1 MARHIGLDVHKT
13 STTMA
18 VVGPSGKQLSS
29 YVVQTNAKEII
40 DLLRTI
46 PRSRHLCFEQGTQ
59 SAWLYEVLS
68 PHVDELVVAAKS
80 QYTSGA
86 KHDQRDAFKLADELR
101 TNSIKQR
108 VYKDVGQG

>member
-1 MARHIGLDVHKT
+1 MCEV
-13 STTMA
+13 
-18 VVGPSGKQLSS
+18 
-29 YVVQTNAKEII
+29 
-40 DLLRTI
+40 LRTI
-46 PRSRHLCFEQGTQ
+46 PRSRHLCFEEGTQ

-86 KHDQRDAFKLADELR
+86 KHDQRDAFKLADGLR